1 MLGWLVV
8 VKIPAITTT
17 TMCVVTSQW
26 YVSEF
31 TLCSLPFKIPQL
43 MSKNWNPP
51 LYLKKMQYIKG
62 KKTLLNYRN
71 HLSHREY
78 CNCPVTWQLQWKIF
92 IRYFSRI
99 CAKQRDLKAN
109 NIVLH
114 TFINVWFKHLLWK
127 NKKKYML
134 HFGIT
139 MKNNSLLQWKF
150 NTWG

>member
-1 MLGWLVV
+1 L
-8 VKIPAITTT
+8 KPCPI
-17 TMCVVTSQW
+17 S
-26 YVSEF
+26 
-31 TLCSLPFKIPQL
+31 
-43 MSKNWNPP
+43 
-51 LYLKKMQYIKG
+51 KKMQYIKG

-134 HFGIT
+134 HFV
-139 MKNNSLLQWKF
+139 LQWKIIAYYNENLIHEVKKITTKGQVPENGAWF
-150 NTWG
+150 GLPEFRPSCCRNKKSLYN